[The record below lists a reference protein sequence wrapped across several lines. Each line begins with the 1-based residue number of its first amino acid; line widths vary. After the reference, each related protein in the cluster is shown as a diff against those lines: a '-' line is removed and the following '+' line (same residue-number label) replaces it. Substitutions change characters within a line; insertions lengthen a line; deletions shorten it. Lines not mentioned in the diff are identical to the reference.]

1 MSKVCVGVGVGVG
14 VGLCMDLYVCDV
26 IVNVVVGV
34 FGAEGV
40 VEEPFFAISKTIAKI
55 WRCYKSVVKYKE

>member
-1 MSKVCVGVGVGVG
+1 LSFTTI
-14 VGLCMDLYVCDV
+14 LY
-26 IVNVVVGV
+26 VVVGV